1 MPKEY
6 TFSPKMKLIIAH
18 LKTVR
23 SLDEY
28 VRGIEMKKDVQ
39 DLSNH

>member
-1 MPKEY
+1 MSKEC